1 MDGGAEKSI
10 LHFMDACRT
19 LGIGIEL
26 ATASEMPRLPHEF
39 SVYPL
44 VLEGW
49 TRSSKSK
56 SFRHAVSSWA
66 HTSNCDLYQSN
77 EWAIDVDILRLG
89 DGLHSH
95 WLQQLDSDKPGIRSV
110 IRKMSPFHN
119 DRLRSE
125 REALTS
131 QSLKA
136 IICNSELVL
145 KQLKNS
151 YPAAS
156 EKAVVIYNPAIVD
169 ASDQSIDSES
179 SEYFWLGFAGS
190 GWYRKGLDIAISA
203 LAHLPA
209 DVRLKVAGRDSEWQ
223 RYSKLANEIGVSDR
237 VVFEGVV
244 DDMRIFY
251 RSIDALVHPARYD
264 PCPNVAIEA
273 ISNDLPVIVSAHTGM
288 ADFDGESG
296 LRVLPPLHSAVSV
309 ADAAIE
315 ILQGR
320 IGLPENDFKQI
331 FSFEKFCTS
340 LDGLYKGLL

>member
-1 MDGGAEKSI
+1 MDGGAEKSV
-10 LHFMDACRT
+10 LYFMEACRT

-26 ATASEMPRLPHEF
+26 ATASEMPPSPHEF
-39 SVYPL
+39 SLYPL
-44 VLEGW
+44 MLEGW

-56 SFRHAVSSWA
+56 SFRKAVSSWA
-66 HTSNCDLYQSN
+66 HESDCDLYQSN
-77 EWAIDVDILRLG
+77 EWATGVDILRLG

-95 WLQQLDSDKPGIRSV
+95 WLQQLDSNKSGFRSV

-125 REALTS
+125 REALSS

-136 IICNSELVL
+136 IICNSEFVL
-145 KQLKNS
+145 KQLEKS

-156 EKAVVIYNPAIVD
+156 EKAVVIYNPAIID
-169 ASDQSIDSES
+169 ASKKTIDSES

-190 GWYRKGLDIAISA
+190 GWHRKGLDIAITA
-203 LAHLPA
+203 LAYLPA

-223 RYSKLANEIGVSDR
+223 RYRKLANEMGVIDR

-251 RSIDALVHPARYD
+251 RSIDALVHPAHYD

-273 ISNDLPVIVSAHTGM
+273 ILSDLPVIVSAHTGM

-296 LRVLPPLHSAVSV
+296 LRVLPPLQSAVSV
-309 ADAAIE
+309 ADAVIE

-320 IGLPENDFKQI
+320 VGLPENDFKKT
-331 FSFEKFCTS
+331 FSFETFCTS